1 VNTKEK
7 RDAIIEYA
15 KKQMLVDIST
25 LGYLLVKTT
34 DRFKSNYNLHD
45 DALQYVLSVYSEHG
59 YTLTPIGVDLRN
71 KKVMVLNALPDYMVE
86 RCGSNSSNSSD
97 NNNNSIFCFDLKA
110 KSDIKYFGY
119 VNKRDAVSYRRL
131 VDECSVKVYVIFV
144 NICKENNMIRIIR
157 KVGYSNILDK
167 PIRKERMWDGNIAW
181 IYEWYEGLPELG

>member
-59 YTLTPIGVDLRN
+59 YMLTPIGVDLRN
-71 KKVMVLNALPDYMVE
+71 EKVMVLNALPDYMAE
-86 RCGSNSSNSSD
+86 RCDDGSSN
-97 NNNNSIFCFDLKA
+97 IFCFDLKA
-110 KSDIKYFGY
+110 KSDIRYFGY

-131 VDECSVKVYVIFV
+131 ADECSVRVYVVFV
-144 NICKENNMIRIIR
+144 NICKENNTTRII
-157 KVGYSNILDK
+157 KKIGYSNILDK

-181 IYEWYEGLPELG
+181 IYGWYEGLPELG

>member
-25 LGYLLVKTT
+25 LGFPLVKTS
-34 DRFKSNYNLHD
+34 DRFRSNYNLRD
-45 DALQYVLSVYSEHG
+45 DALQYVLSVYSKHG
-59 YTLTPIGVDLRN
+59 YMLTPIGVDLRN
-71 KKVMVLNALPDYMVE
+71 VRAMVLNALPDYMVE
-86 RCGSNSSNSSD
+86 RCGGSSDD
-97 NNNNSIFCFDLKA
+97 NNNNTIFCFDLKA
-110 KSDIKYFGY
+110 KSDIRYFGY

-131 VDECSVKVYVIFV
+131 ADECSVKVYVIFV

-157 KVGYSNILDK
+157 KIGYSNILDK

-181 IYEWYEGLPELG
+181 IYEWYKGLPELG